1 VTATPRAPSWTPGTF
16 ADRCEAGARLAA
28 HLSDRFGVDTL
39 VLGLPRG
46 GVVVAAEVAR
56 RLGAE
61 LDVVVA
67 RKLGSPMSP
76 ELAIGAITADG
87 VPVIDERL
95 VMALGV
101 PEQYLTAVAARERAE
116 ARRREAAFRGGRPA
130 PRMAGRVV
138 LVVDDG
144 LATGATMRAA
154 LRALRRQEP
163 ARLVAA
169 VPVGPPGTCESLRE
183 EADEVISLVT
193 PAGFRSVGAYYADFG
208 QVEDEEVVRLLAAHR
223 ADREASLPRVPP
235 AQ

>member
-1 VTATPRAPSWTPGTF
+1 MIGTRRAPGWEPGTF
-16 ADRCEAGARLAA
+16 ADRREAGARLAA
-28 HLSDRFGVDTL
+28 SLEDRFGADTL

-76 ELAIGAITADG
+76 ELAIGAVTADG
-87 VPVIDERL
+87 VRVLDDNL

-101 PEQYLTAVAARERAE
+101 SEQYLTAVGARECAE
-116 ARRREAAFRGGRPA
+116 ARRRETVFRGGRPA
-130 PRMAGRVV
+130 PPVAGRVV

-154 LRALRRQEP
+154 LRALRRQGP

-169 VPVGPPGTCESLRE
+169 VPVGPPDTGERLRG
-183 EADEVISLVT
+183 EADEVIALAT
-193 PAGFRSVGAYYADFG
+193 PAGFRSVGDYYGDFR
-208 QVEDEEVVRLLAAHR
+208 QVEDEEVVQLLATHR
-223 ADREASLPRVPP
+223 AGPELPTGSSPRP
-235 AQ
+235 